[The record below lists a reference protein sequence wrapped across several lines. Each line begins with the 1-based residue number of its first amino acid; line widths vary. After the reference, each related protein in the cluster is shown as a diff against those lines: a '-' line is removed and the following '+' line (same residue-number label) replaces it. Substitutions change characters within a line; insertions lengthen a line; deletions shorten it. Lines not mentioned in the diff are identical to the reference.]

1 MKKIISLIVLLLVV
15 SVSTMAQSIRCTA
28 YECAVGYIDG
38 YGVVNWGD
46 WEGCSVPISINMDEQ
61 RIRIFSK
68 EKQDYQIVENEGE
81 RKDKNGKSFV
91 MKCMDKNGLLCRVRL
106 RQQVYP
112 EGTQLYIEYNDY
124 TWVYN
129 IRTY

>member
-1 MKKIISLIVLLLVV
+1 MKKIIVLLALMIAPLY
-15 SVSTMAQSIRCTA
+15 TMAQSIRCTA
-28 YECAVGYIDG
+28 YECAVGYIDE

-46 WEGCSVPISINMDEQ
+46 WEECSVPISINMNEQ

-81 RKDKNGKSFV
+81 RMDENGKSFV

-106 RQQVYP
+106 RQQTYP

-129 IRTY
+129 IKTY